1 MKKIILKCKRYK
13 EIDDCK
19 ESVCLHGWLMEII
32 SDQFAE
38 ELHQTGT
45 NPLSLQ
51 TIHDDETV
59 SFILNL
65 LNEKACSE
73 IEPLIM
79 DDALERIKL
88 RTGEQKEFQILEKRV
103 YEMSEKKLSQ
113 IFYANDCNNVLK
125 LKIVT
130 PTAFKTLLQ

>member
-51 TIHDDETV
+51 TMRPFR
-59 SFILNL
+59 SFLI
-65 LNEKACSE
+65 CS
-73 IEPLIM
+73 M
-79 DDALERIKL
+79 
-88 RTGEQKEFQILEKRV
+88 
-103 YEMSEKKLSQ
+103 KKLAAKSSR
-113 IFYANDCNNVLK
+113 
-125 LKIVT
+125 
-130 PTAFKTLLQ
+130 

>member
-73 IEPLIM
+73 IEPLRSKQ
-79 DDALERIKL
+79 ANF
-88 RTGEQKEFQILEKRV
+88 FQRCLIRPGFRML
-103 YEMSEKKLSQ
+103 
-113 IFYANDCNNVLK
+113 F
-125 LKIVT
+125 
-130 PTAFKTLLQ
+130 